1 MHVDMDAFYA
11 SVEVRRRPELRGV
24 PLVVAGLGPRGVV
37 LSATY
42 DVRALG
48 VHAGQATSRARRLAP
63 DALFLAPEH
72 EEYARV
78 SGGVMEVLRSITP
91 RVEPLSLDEAFL
103 DLAGAGRR
111 LGSPEDIG
119 EGIRARVFD
128 EQGITCSVGIADNK
142 FTAKL
147 AGALAKPDGLRVI
160 RPEEVVDF
168 LHPLPVSRLWGV
180 GERTN
185 GLLTDLGLVTIGDVA
200 HTPVDTLGRALG
212 QAAGRNLHELA
223 WGRDPRPVV
232 PWEPERSIGAE
243 RTFPTDVDDPIAI
256 RRVLLDLAH
265 HTATRLRRAG
275 TAGRTVTIKI
285 RFADFTTLTR
295 SRTLREHTD
304 VGHEIYAIA
313 CALHTALGLE
323 RARLRLVGIR
333 VEGLSAGVHARQ
345 LALGERVVGHR
356 EAERAADAV
365 RRRFGTSALTAAT
378 LLNPRPLSPRAPGT
392 PGPTGNAPAHAH
404 R

>member
-1 MHVDMDAFYA
+1 MNDTTRPTPQAIMHVDMDAFYA
-11 SVEVRRRPELRGV
+11 SVEIRRNPELRGR

-63 DALFLAPEH
+63 HAIFLGPR
-72 EEYARV
+72 YDDYTRV
-78 SGGVMEVLRSITP
+78 SGGVMEILRSITP

-103 DLAGAGRR
+103 DLAGATRR
-111 LGSPEDIG
+111 LGPPTAIG
-119 EGIRARVFD
+119 ERIRARVHR
-128 EQGITCSVGIADNK
+128 EQGVTCSVGIADNK

-147 AGALAKPDGLRVI
+147 AGALAKPDGLRVV
-160 RPEEVVDF
+160 RPEEVVGF
-168 LHPLPVSRLWGV
+168 LHPLPVDRLWGV

-185 GLLTDLGLVTIGDVA
+185 GVLTGLGLRTIGDVA
-200 HTPVDTLGRALG
+200 HTSVDTLGRALG

-223 WGRDPRPVV
+223 WGRDPRPVI

-243 RTFPTDVDDPIAI
+243 ETFPTDVDDPDVI
-256 RRVLLDLAH
+256 RRTLLDLAH
-265 HTATRLRRAG
+265 RTGTRLRRAKA
-275 TAGRTVTIKI
+275 AGRTVTVKI

-295 SRTLREHTD
+295 SKTLREATD
-304 VGHEIYAIA
+304 VGHEIYGVA
-313 CALHTALGLE
+313 CVLHGSLGLE

-333 VEGLSAGVHARQ
+333 VEGLVSGAYPRQ
-345 LALGERVVGHR
+345 LALGERALGHR

-365 RRRFGTSALTAAT
+365 RRRFGNSALVAAT
-378 LLNPRPLSPRAPGT
+378 LLGRDAPRGPRL
-392 PGPTGNAPAHAH
+392 
-404 R
+404 RR